1 MTRATPFCD
10 YSIFLLFRNA
20 FQNFNFEREKEKRDS
35 SGPWRILRTLLDK
48 KIFPKREKAEDSR
61 SKRWNFAKKKKT
73 RFSRKV
79 HHLTLSAMESPRGL
93 VKREI
98 NRKEKGKRKKK
109 VGEGDELSKI
119 GMKREARKGRR
130 EVENYCH
137 SYEIEA
143 TPSPSSNNSQYLSA
157 TSYIF
162 FVSRNLT
169 RYHVYKSNIWYPNT
183 RILKGVV

>member
-1 MTRATPFCD
+1 M
-10 YSIFLLFRNA
+10 
-20 FQNFNFEREKEKRDS
+20 
-35 SGPWRILRTLLDK
+35 
-48 KIFPKREKAEDSR
+48 
-61 SKRWNFAKKKKT
+61 
-73 RFSRKV
+73 
-79 HHLTLSAMESPRGL
+79 
-93 VKREI
+93 
-98 NRKEKGKRKKK
+98 
-109 VGEGDELSKI
+109 
-119 GMKREARKGRR
+119 
-130 EVENYCH
+130 ENYCH